1 MATKAKKKTAGP
13 AGGGELKAFRTA
25 VQDLKAAGKALAK
38 AAKADKKLAASSGV
52 RVAMNSLQ
60 NTTMAIAK
68 SLPTVVPAPTPI

>member
-1 MATKAKKKTAGP
+1 
-13 AGGGELKAFRTA
+13 
-25 VQDLKAAGKALAK
+25 
-38 AAKADKKLAASSGV
+38 V